1 MLSLLIIYD
10 EKIVE
15 LKLFIILT
23 NSPKNMRR
31 LFFICLIIL
40 PLLSYSQVK
49 KMSPKQNS
57 NPYPLKTADHL
68 VFSDKFDTVRLYN
81 DFTSIGY
88 ASALK
93 DKRKVKMY
101 PIATSQIRE
110 NEIFNNL
117 TVYFLFGDGETM
129 GKLQFINLGF
139 KKGTFA
145 VQNRTRIKD
154 VYYTVLSQH
163 GCSPREMYSNPVMES
178 AKSFLKI
185 ISYNEETGELKARFR
200 VHFLMDDID
209 EKYYPNSP
217 KAVLYEDGV
226 IHTTVFKIYE

>member
-1 MLSLLIIYD
+1 
-10 EKIVE
+10 
-15 LKLFIILT
+15 
-23 NSPKNMRR
+23 MRR

-68 VFSDKFDTVRLYN
+68 VFSDKFDTVQLYN

-129 GKLQFINLGF
+129 GLIEFPDTKF
-139 KKGTFA
+139 KKGVFEVKNA
-145 VQNRTRIKD
+145 ISMKD
-154 VYYTVLSQH
+154 GYYIIVIQH
-163 GCSPREMYSNPVMES
+163 GCSPREFYKIPVKES

-217 KAVLYEDGV
+217 KAVLFEDGV